1 MWLLGPS
8 ERLHDW
14 KEFRNKIGTV
24 DVYQAIVDTCHLWSY
39 APYVNYYLPPE
50 KPEDWPDPWVLLYE
64 NYYCDLAKT
73 LGMLYTLY
81 LSNHYGKD
89 INELEIKIFKDRDTK
104 DVFNTVWVD
113 QGKYI
118 LNFSYDTVVNKT
130 LFDEN
135 LILVHCYSVDD
146 LKLDLY

>member
-1 MWLLGPS
+1 MWLLRPN

-14 KEFRNKIGTV
+14 KQFRNNISSASV
-24 DVYQAIVDTCHLWSY
+24 DQAINDTCHLWSY
-39 APYVNYYLPPE
+39 APFVNYYLSPE
-50 KPEDWPDPWVLLYE
+50 KPMDWPDPWVLLYE

-81 LSNHYGKD
+81 LSNHYGKNIID
-89 INELEIKIFKDRDTK
+89 LEIKIFKDQNTK
-104 DVFNTVWVD
+104 DTFNTVWID

-118 LNFSYDTVVNKT
+118 LNFTYNTVVNKT

-135 LILVHCYSVDD
+135 LILVHRYSVDD